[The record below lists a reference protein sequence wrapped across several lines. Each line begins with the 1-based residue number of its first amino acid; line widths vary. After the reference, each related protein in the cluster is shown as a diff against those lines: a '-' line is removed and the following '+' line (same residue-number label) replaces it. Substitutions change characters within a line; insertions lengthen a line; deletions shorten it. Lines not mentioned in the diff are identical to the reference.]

1 MTLKLIMNC
10 LPICQTLCTPLF
22 VNSHRQLSSQ
32 KMAFFVFEKSVGNLS
47 LLLLELETN
56 ARNSFTTVFRR
67 KPNLIVH
74 LDVTPEESMERIK
87 QRNRSMESTISLEY
101 LDNLKKA
108 YDRFLHEIS
117 VAIPVIKVDWSEFQ
131 DPEKVAQLIKEEWLK
146 MQNIHNIDFKSTHF

>member
-1 MTLKLIMNC
+1 M
-10 LPICQTLCTPLF
+10 
-22 VNSHRQLSSQ
+22 
-32 KMAFFVFEKSVGNLS
+32 
-47 LLLLELETN
+47 
-56 ARNSFTTVFRR
+56 
-67 KPNLIVH
+67 IVH